1 MMKMM
6 KRVLLAATVSL
17 LVVNWGHAQEGVTVN
32 TIRLGGVM
40 DLEGRSSGLGQG
52 MKRGI
57 EAALEDQL
65 IGNRRIEF
73 ITENDSYTPS
83 KTIEGVNK
91 LVGENIFAMIGN
103 VGTPTA
109 KVALPILAKSD
120 VPAIGFFTGAGLL
133 RPGVGEVVNFRAS
146 YVQETAAVIKRALQQ
161 GILASEVCAYVQNDA
176 YGMAGVQGIANALE
190 SEQGTSE
197 VIDTLN
203 QILGMEG
210 VDPERNGV
218 GPVGVYKRNTFTSKD
233 GYKSLKAWE
242 EKAGTTCKLVV
253 AVGTYNAIARFGG
266 YSRYKGDNW
275 LISAVSFTGAENFQR
290 ALNEFGINEG
300 ILMTQVVP
308 LRSGAPII
316 QQARQKLGEDFGYV
330 TLEGFIVGK
339 MWLYYMNQIQG
350 PPSRQA
356 FLDVVKGSIT
366 DLGGLTLDFSS
377 DNQGSDFVAVTYL
390 DGEDWESAASK
401 RWSKIFSDQL

>member
-1 MMKMM
+1 M
-6 KRVLLAATVSL
+6 KRAMCTAALALLM
-17 LVVNWGHAQEGVTVN
+17 VNWSHAQEGVTVN

-57 EAALEDQL
+57 EAALQDQL
-65 IGNRRIEF
+65 VGNRRIEF

-91 LVGENIFAMIGN
+91 LVGEDIFAMIGN

-109 KVALPILAKSD
+109 KVALPILAKAG

-133 RPGVGEVVNFRAS
+133 RPGVGDVVNFRAS

-161 GILASEVCAYVQNDA
+161 GVLASEVCAYVQNDA
-176 YGMAGVQGIANALE
+176 YGMAGVQGIANALSPE
-190 SEQGTSE
+190 EGTGE
-197 VIDTLN
+197 VINTLN
-203 QILGMEG
+203 QILQMEG
-210 VDPERNGV
+210 TDPERNGV

-233 GYKSLKAWE
+233 GYRSLKDWE
-242 EKAGTTCKLVV
+242 AKAGTQCKLVV

-290 ALNEFGINEG
+290 ALQEFGINDG

-308 LRSGAPII
+308 LRSSAPII
-316 QQARQKLGEDFGYV
+316 QEARQKLGEDFGYV
-330 TLEGFIVGK
+330 TLEGYVVGK

-350 PPSRQA
+350 PPSREA

-366 DLGGLTLDFSS
+366 DLGGLALDFSS

-390 DGEDWESAASK
+390 DGENWESAAGK
-401 RWSKIFSDQL
+401 RWNRIFSNQL